1 MGKMTPNLKN
11 QYKEQVV
18 PKLME
23 KQGYKNPMQVPALKK
38 IVLNLCVSLNQDR
51 DTLRALADDL
61 GKITGQK
68 AVITKA
74 KKSVSNF
81 KLREGM
87 PIGARVTL
95 RNDRMY
101 EFMDRLVNVAL
112 PRIRDFR
119 GIPASSFDG
128 QGNYSMGM
136 QEQTVFPE
144 IDPDKVKS
152 THGMD
157 ITFVTS
163 ADTDKEAKSLLEQL
177 GLPFKKN

>member
-1 MGKMTPNLKN
+1 MTPRLKTT
-11 QYKEQVV
+11 YKESVI
-18 PKLME
+18 PKRME
-23 KQGYKNPMQVPALKK
+23 SRNYKNRMQVPGLKK
-38 IVLNLCVSLNQDR
+38 IVLNLCVSVNNDR
-51 DTLRALADDL
+51 DTLTALADDL

-87 PIGARVTL
+87 SIGARVTL
-95 RNDRMY
+95 RSDRMY

-119 GIPASSFDG
+119 GIPSQSFDG
-128 QGNYSMGM
+128 RGNYSMGL

-163 ADTDKEAKSLLEQL
+163 ASEDEEAKEMLSLM
-177 GLPFKKN
+177 GMPFATGN

>member
-1 MGKMTPNLKN
+1 MAPTLKTK
-11 QYKEQVV
+11 YKDAVV
-18 PKLME
+18 PELM
-23 KQGYKNPMQVPALKK
+23 KSQGYASKMQVPAVKK
-38 IVLNLCVSLNQDR
+38 IVLNLCVSVNYDR
-51 DTLRALADDL
+51 DTLTALADDL

-87 PIGARVTL
+87 SIGARVTL

-101 EFMDRLVNVAL
+101 EFMDRLVNVTL

-119 GIPASSFDG
+119 GIPAKSFDG
-128 QGNYSMGM
+128 QGNYSMGL

-144 IDPDKVKS
+144 IDPDKVKH

-163 ADTDKEAKSLLEQL
+163 ATNNDEAKELLTL
-177 GLPFKKN
+177 MGMPFAKGK

>member
-1 MGKMTPNLKN
+1 MAPTLKTK
-11 QYKEQVV
+11 YKDAVA
-18 PKLME
+18 PKLIESM
-23 KQGYKNPMQVPALKK
+23 GYSSKMQVPALKK
-38 IVLNLCVSLNQDR
+38 IVLNLCVSLAHDR
-51 DTLRALADDL
+51 DTLTALADDL

-81 KLREGM
+81 KLREDM

-95 RNDRMY
+95 RGDRMY

-119 GIPASSFDG
+119 GIRGSSFDG
-128 QGNYSMGM
+128 QGNYSMGL

-144 IDPDKVKS
+144 IDPDKVKKP
-152 THGMD
+152 HGMD

-163 ADTDKEAKSLLEQL
+163 ATTDAEAKELLTL
-177 GLPFKKN
+177 MGMPFATGN

>member
-1 MGKMTPNLKN
+1 MAPTLKTK
-11 QYKEQVV
+11 YKDAVA
-18 PKLME
+18 PKLIESM
-23 KQGYKNPMQVPALKK
+23 GYSSKMQVPALKK
-38 IVLNLCVSLNQDR
+38 IVLNLCVSLAHDR
-51 DTLRALADDL
+51 DTLTALADDL

-95 RNDRMY
+95 RGDRMF
-101 EFMDRLVNVAL
+101 EFMDRLVNVTL

-119 GIPASSFDG
+119 GIPGSSFDG
-128 QGNYSMGM
+128 QGNYSMGL

-144 IDPDKVKS
+144 IDPDKVKKP
-152 THGMD
+152 HGMD

-163 ADTDKEAKSLLEQL
+163 ASTDAEARELLSLM
-177 GLPFKKN
+177 GMPFATGN

>member
-1 MGKMTPNLKN
+1 MIPRLKK
-11 QYKEQVV
+11 QYRDNVI

-23 KQGYKNPMQVPALKK
+23 AKGYKNRMEVPGMSK
-38 IVLNLCVSLNQDR
+38 VVVNLCVSLNHDR
-51 DTLRALADDL
+51 DTLNSLAGDL
-61 GKITGQK
+61 AKITGQK

-74 KKSVSNF
+74 KRSVSNF

-101 EFMDRLVNVAL
+101 EFLDRLLNVVL

-119 GIPASSFDG
+119 GTSVSSFDG
-128 QGNYSMGM
+128 RGNYSMGL

-144 IDPDKVKS
+144 IDPDKVK
-152 THGMD
+152 TVHGMD

-163 ADTDKEAKSLLEQL
+163 AKEDNEAKELLMLL
-177 GLPFKKN
+177 GMPFEKEN

>member
-1 MGKMTPNLKN
+1 MTPTLKTKYN
-11 QYKEQVV
+11 DAVA
-18 PKLME
+18 PKLIE
-23 KQGYKNPMQVPALKK
+23 SRGYSNKMQVPAIKK
-38 IVLNLCVSLNQDR
+38 IVLNLCVSVNYDR
-51 DTLRALADDL
+51 DTLTSLADDL

-95 RNDRMY
+95 RGNRMY
-101 EFMDRLVNVAL
+101 EFMDRFVNATL

-119 GIPASSFDG
+119 GIPADSFDG
-128 QGNYSMGM
+128 QGNYSMGL

-144 IDPDKVKS
+144 IDPDKVKKV
-152 THGMD
+152 HGMD

-163 ADTDKEAKSLLEQL
+163 ASQDDEAKELLSLM
-177 GLPFKKN
+177 GMPFKSGNE

>member
-1 MGKMTPNLKN
+1 
-11 QYKEQVV
+11 
-18 PKLME
+18 
-23 KQGYKNPMQVPALKK
+23 MQVPGLKK
-38 IVLNLCVSLNQDR
+38 IVLNLCVSVNNDR
-51 DTLRALADDL
+51 DTLTALADDL

-112 PRIRDFR
+112 PRIRDFQ
-119 GIPASSFDG
+119 GIRT
-128 QGNYSMGM
+128 NRLMGA
-136 QEQTVFPE
+136 E
-144 IDPDKVKS
+144 IIRWDCRS
-152 THGMD
+152 RRFFRRL
-157 ITFVTS
+157 IRIR
-163 ADTDKEAKSLLEQL
+163 
-177 GLPFKKN
+177 

>member
-1 MGKMTPNLKN
+1 MTPRLKTT
-11 QYKEQVV
+11 YKESVI

-23 KQGYKNPMQVPALKK
+23 SRNYKNRMQVPGLKK
-38 IVLNLCVSLNQDR
+38 IVLNLCVSVNNDR
-51 DTLRALADDL
+51 DTLTALADDL

-87 PIGARVTL
+87 SIGARVTL
-95 RNDRMY
+95 RSDRMY

-119 GIPASSFDG
+119 GIPSQSFDG
-128 QGNYSMGM
+128 RGNYSMGL

-163 ADTDKEAKSLLEQL
+163 AGEDEEARELLKL
-177 GLPFKKN
+177 MGMPFATGN

>member
-1 MGKMTPNLKN
+1 MAPTLKTK
-11 QYKEQVV
+11 YKEAVA

-23 KQGYKNPMQVPALKK
+23 SQGYSSKMQVPAMQK
-38 IVLNLCVSLNQDR
+38 IVLNICVSVAHDR
-51 DTLRALADDL
+51 DTLTALADDL

-95 RNDRMY
+95 RGDRMY
-101 EFMDRLVNVAL
+101 EFMDRLVNVTL

-119 GIPASSFDG
+119 GVPGNAFDG
-128 QGNYSMGM
+128 KGNYSMGM

-144 IDPDKVKS
+144 INPDKVKK

-163 ADTDKEAKSLLEQL
+163 AKTDAEARELLAL
-177 GLPFKKN
+177 MGMPFATGK

>member
-1 MGKMTPNLKN
+1 MPTMKTK
-11 QYKEQVV
+11 YKDVV
-18 PKLME
+18 APALM
-23 KQGYKNPMQVPALKK
+23 KSQGYTNKMQVPALKK
-38 IVLNLCVSLNQDR
+38 IVLNLCVSVAHDR
-51 DTLRALADDL
+51 DTLQAVADDL
-61 GKITGQK
+61 GKITGQR

-74 KKSVSNF
+74 KTSVSNF

-87 PIGARVTL
+87 SIGAKVTL

-119 GIPASSFDG
+119 GIPGNSFDG
-128 QGNYSMGM
+128 QGNYSMGL

-144 IDPDKVKS
+144 IDPDKVKKV
-152 THGMD
+152 HGMD

-163 ADTDKEAKSLLEQL
+163 AKSDVEARELLKL
-177 GLPFKKN
+177 MGMPFATVK

>member
-1 MGKMTPNLKN
+1 MTPTMKTK
-11 QYKEQVV
+11 YKDVV
-18 PKLME
+18 APALM
-23 KQGYKNPMQVPALKK
+23 KSQGYTSKMQVPALKK
-38 IVLNLCVSLNQDR
+38 IVLNLCVSVAHDR
-51 DTLRALADDL
+51 DTLQALADDL

-68 AVITKA
+68 AIITKA

-87 PIGARVTL
+87 SIGAKVTL
-95 RNDRMY
+95 RSDRMY
-101 EFMDRLVNVAL
+101 EFMDRLVNVTL

-119 GIPASSFDG
+119 GIPGNAFDG
-128 QGNYSMGM
+128 QGNYSMGL

-144 IDPDKVKS
+144 IDPDKVKK

-163 ADTDKEAKSLLEQL
+163 AKSDDEARELLTL
-177 GLPFKKN
+177 MGMPFATGN

>member
-1 MGKMTPNLKN
+1 MTARLKK
-11 QYKEQVV
+11 QYKESVI

-23 KQGYKNPMQVPALKK
+23 SRGYKNPMQVPYVEK
-38 IVLNLCVSLNQDR
+38 IILNLCVSLNHDR
-51 DTLRALADDL
+51 DTLTSLAADL

-95 RNDRMY
+95 RNERMY
-101 EFMDRLVNVAL
+101 EFLDRLLNSAL

-119 GIPASSFDG
+119 GTSGTSFDG
-128 QGNYSMGM
+128 RGNYSMGL

-144 IDPDKVKS
+144 IDPDKVK
-152 THGMD
+152 TIHGMD

-163 ADTDKEAKSLLEQL
+163 ANDDDEAKELLSLL
-177 GLPFKKN
+177 GMPFSKGNK

>member
-1 MGKMTPNLKN
+1 MIPRLKK
-11 QYKEQVV
+11 QYRENVI

-23 KQGYKNPMQVPALKK
+23 SRGYKNPMQVPAVKK
-38 IVLNLCVSLNQDR
+38 IILNLCLSLNHDR
-51 DTLRALADDL
+51 DTLNALAGDMAI
-61 GKITGQK
+61 ITGQK
-68 AVITKA
+68 PVITKA

-87 PIGARVTL
+87 TIGARVTL
-95 RNDRMY
+95 RNDKMY
-101 EFMDRLVNVAL
+101 EFVDSAL

-119 GIPASSFDG
+119 GTSNKSFDG
-128 QGNYSMGM
+128 RGNYSMGL

-144 IDPDKVKS
+144 IDPDKVKL

-163 ADTDKEAKSLLEQL
+163 AKEDNEAKELLILL
-177 GLPFKKN
+177 GMPFSKEN

>member
-1 MGKMTPNLKN
+1 MAPTLKTK
-11 QYKEQVV
+11 YKDAVA
-18 PKLME
+18 PKLIESM
-23 KQGYKNPMQVPALKK
+23 GYSSKMQVPALKK
-38 IVLNLCVSLNQDR
+38 IVLNLCVSLAHDR
-51 DTLRALADDL
+51 DTLTALAEDL

-95 RNDRMY
+95 RGDRMY
-101 EFMDRLVNVAL
+101 EFMDRLVNVTL

-119 GIPASSFDG
+119 GIPGSSFDG
-128 QGNYSMGM
+128 QGNYSMGL

-144 IDPDKVKS
+144 IDPDKVKKP
-152 THGMD
+152 HGMD

-163 ADTDKEAKSLLEQL
+163 ANTDAEARELLSLM
-177 GLPFKKN
+177 GMPFATGN

>member
-1 MGKMTPNLKN
+1 MVPTMKTK
-11 QYKEQVV
+11 YKDVV
-18 PKLME
+18 APELIKS
-23 KQGYKNPMQVPALKK
+23 QGYKNKMQVPKLEK
-38 IVLNLCVSLNQDR
+38 IVLNLCVSVAHDR
-51 DTLRALADDL
+51 DVLQAVADDL

-74 KKSVSNF
+74 KLSVSNF

-87 PIGARVTL
+87 SIGAKVTL
-95 RNDRMY
+95 RSNRMY

-119 GIPASSFDG
+119 GIPGSSFDG

-144 IDPDKVKS
+144 IDPDKVKKV
-152 THGMD
+152 HGMD

-163 ADTDKEAKSLLEQL
+163 AKSDGEAKELLTL
-177 GLPFKKN
+177 MGMPFAASNQ

>member
-1 MGKMTPNLKN
+1 MTPTLKTK
-11 QYKEQVV
+11 YKDVV
-18 PKLME
+18 ADELM
-23 KQGYKNPMQVPALKK
+23 KSQGYSSKMQVPAIKK
-38 IVLNLCVSLNQDR
+38 IVLNLCVSVNYDR
-51 DTLRALADDL
+51 DTLTALADDL

-68 AVITKA
+68 PVITKA

-87 PIGARVTL
+87 SIGAKVTL
-95 RNDRMY
+95 RGNRMY

-119 GIPASSFDG
+119 GLPGSSFDG
-128 QGNYSMGM
+128 QGNYSMGL

-144 IDPDKVKS
+144 IDPDRVKH

-163 ADTDKEAKSLLEQL
+163 AKEDGEAKELLTMM
-177 GLPFKKN
+177 GMPFATGN

>member
-1 MGKMTPNLKN
+1 MTPRLKKI
-11 QYKEQVV
+11 YKDNVI

-23 KQGYKNPMQVPALKK
+23 KGNYKNKMQVPCLKK
-38 IVLNLCVSLNQDR
+38 IVLNLCVSVNNDR
-51 DTLRALADDL
+51 DTLTSLANDL

-74 KKSVSNF
+74 KRSVSNF

-119 GIPASSFDG
+119 GIPNHSFDG
-128 QGNYSMGM
+128 RGNYSMGL

-163 ADTDKEAKSLLEQL
+163 ANEDDEAKEMLSLM
-177 GLPFKKN
+177 GMPFALRN

>member
-1 MGKMTPNLKN
+1 MTPNLKN

-23 KQGYKNPMQVPALKK
+23 KQGYKNPMQVPVLEK
-38 IVLNLCVSLNQDR
+38 IVLNLCVSLSHDR

-163 ADTDKEAKSLLEQL
+163 AKEDAEAKDLLSLM
-177 GLPFKKN
+177 GMPFAASN

>member
-1 MGKMTPNLKN
+1 MAPTLKSK
-11 QYKEQVV
+11 YRDVV
-18 PKLME
+18 AGKLME
-23 KQGYKNPMQVPALKK
+23 SQGYSSKMQVPAIKK
-38 IVLNLCVSLNQDR
+38 IVLNLCVSQNYDR
-51 DTLRALADDL
+51 DTLTALADDL

-68 AVITKA
+68 AIITKA

-87 PIGARVTL
+87 SIGAKVTL
-95 RNDRMY
+95 RGDRMY

-119 GIPASSFDG
+119 GIPENSFDG
-128 QGNYSMGM
+128 QGNYSMGL

-144 IDPDKVKS
+144 IDPDKVKH

-163 ADTDKEAKSLLEQL
+163 ATENEEARALLTMM
-177 GLPFKKN
+177 GMPFAKGN

>member
-1 MGKMTPNLKN
+1 MAPTLKTK
-11 QYKEQVV
+11 YKDAVA

-23 KQGYKNPMQVPALKK
+23 SQGYSSKMQVPALKK
-38 IVLNLCVSLNQDR
+38 IVLNLCVSVSYDR
-51 DTLRALADDL
+51 DTLTALAADL

-95 RNDRMY
+95 RGDRMY
-101 EFMDRLVNVAL
+101 EFMDRLVNSTLA
-112 PRIRDFR
+112 RIRDFR
-119 GIPASSFDG
+119 GIPGNSFDG
-128 QGNYSMGM
+128 QGNYSMGL

-144 IDPDKVKS
+144 IDPDKVKK

-163 ADTDKEAKSLLEQL
+163 AATDAEAKELLTL
-177 GLPFKKN
+177 MGMPFKTGNE

>member
-1 MGKMTPNLKN
+1 MAPTLKKK
-11 QYKEQVV
+11 YKDVVV
-18 PKLME
+18 PQLM
-23 KQGYKNPMQVPALKK
+23 KSQGYANKMQVPALKK
-38 IVLNLCVSLNQDR
+38 IVLNICVSLNHDR
-51 DTLRALADDL
+51 DTLTALADDL

-87 PIGARVTL
+87 PIGARITL

-119 GIPASSFDG
+119 GIPGQSFDG
-128 QGNYSMGM
+128 QGNYTMGLR
-136 QEQTVFPE
+136 EQTVFPE
-144 IDPDKVKS
+144 IDPDKVKK

-163 ADTDKEAKSLLEQL
+163 AKNDGEAKELLSMM
-177 GLPFKKN
+177 GMPFATAK

>member
-1 MGKMTPNLKN
+1 MAPTLKTK
-11 QYKEQVV
+11 YKDSVV
-18 PKLME
+18 PELM
-23 KQGYKNPMQVPALKK
+23 KSQGYSSKMQVPAIKK
-38 IVLNLCVSLNQDR
+38 IVLNLCVSVNYDSDVLK
-51 DTLRALADDL
+51 ALADDL

-74 KKSVSNF
+74 KMSVSNF

-119 GIPASSFDG
+119 GIRATSFDG
-128 QGNYSMGM
+128 QGNYSMGL

-144 IDPDKVKS
+144 IDPDKVKK

-163 ADTDKEAKSLLEQL
+163 ASNKEEAKELLTL
-177 GLPFKKN
+177 MGMPFAKANK

>member
-1 MGKMTPNLKN
+1 MAPTLKTK
-11 QYKEQVV
+11 YKDAVA
-18 PKLME
+18 PKLIESM
-23 KQGYKNPMQVPALKK
+23 GYSSKMQVPALKK
-38 IVLNLCVSLNQDR
+38 IVLNLCVSLAHDR
-51 DTLRALADDL
+51 DTLTALADDL

-95 RNDRMY
+95 RGDRMY
-101 EFMDRLVNVAL
+101 EFMDRLVNVTL

-119 GIPASSFDG
+119 GIPGSSFDG
-128 QGNYSMGM
+128 QGNYSMGL

-144 IDPDKVKS
+144 IDPDKVKKP
-152 THGMD
+152 HGMD

-163 ADTDKEAKSLLEQL
+163 ASTDAEAKELLAL
-177 GLPFKKN
+177 MGMPFATGN

>member
-1 MGKMTPNLKN
+1 MKTK
-11 QYKEQVV
+11 YKDVV
-18 PKLME
+18 APALM
-23 KQGYKNPMQVPALKK
+23 KSQGYTSKMQVPALKK
-38 IVLNLCVSLNQDR
+38 IVLNLCVSVAHDR
-51 DTLRALADDL
+51 DTLQALADDL

-68 AVITKA
+68 AIITKA

-87 PIGARVTL
+87 SIGAKVTL
-95 RNDRMY
+95 RSDRMY
-101 EFMDRLVNVAL
+101 EFMDRLVNVTL

-119 GIPASSFDG
+119 GIPGNAFDG
-128 QGNYSMGM
+128 QGNYSMGL

-144 IDPDKVKS
+144 IDPDKVKK

-163 ADTDKEAKSLLEQL
+163 AKSDDEARELLTL
-177 GLPFKKN
+177 MGMPFATGN